1 MITIITV
8 CSMRPLPMIVKDKE
22 GDSGCGLWLEG
33 DMNRMKKE
41 KEREFLEGGNDLT

>member
-1 MITIITV
+1 MV
-8 CSMRPLPMIVKDKE
+8 CSMWPPTMVKEKE
-22 GDSGCGLWLEG
+22 GDGGCGLCLEG